1 MKIAL
6 ITNSRIPSLTANSI
20 QAMKVAQAL
29 MQLNH
34 DVKMFVPREA
44 EIPSPEF
51 LLTHYGLKLAPEIEF
66 LPSIKGFKRLDF
78 IFRAQN
84 AAKKFGADLIYTW
97 LPQSA
102 VSGLRSG
109 YPVVLEMHADNSGL
123 LGVWWMREFWKSKG
137 KKLMTV
143 TTSALKNALET

>member
-34 DVKMFVPREA
+34 EVKMFAPKET
-44 EIPSPEF
+44 EIPNSQ
-51 LLTHYGLKLAPEIEF
+51 LLITHYGLKLAPEIEF

-78 IFRAQN
+78 ILHAQN

-102 VSGLRSG
+102 VLGLWSG

-123 LGVWWMREFWKSKG
+123 LGAWWMRQFWKANG
-137 KKLMTV
+137 KK
-143 TTSALKNALET
+143 A